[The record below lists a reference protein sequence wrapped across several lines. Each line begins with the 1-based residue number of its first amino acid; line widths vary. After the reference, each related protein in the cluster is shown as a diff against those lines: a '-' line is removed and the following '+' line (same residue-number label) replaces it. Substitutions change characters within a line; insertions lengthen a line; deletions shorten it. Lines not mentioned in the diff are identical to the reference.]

1 MTMIAF
7 EIADEQAAQYAKM
20 ARQMNMT
27 LEEFAFMRFVNPGE
41 IDDEFVHLVNEII
54 EEDRELLESLA

>member
-1 MTMIAF
+1 MIAF

>member
-1 MTMIAF
+1 MTTIAF
-7 EIADEQAAQYAKM
+7 EIADEQAEKYAEM
-20 ARQMNMT
+20 AHQMNMT
-27 LEEFAFMRFVNPGE
+27 LEELAFMRFVAPGE

>member
-7 EIADEQAAQYAKM
+7 EIADDQAAKYSEM
-20 ARQMNMT
+20 ACQMNMT
-27 LEEFAFMRFVNPGE
+27 LEEFALMRFIDPNE

>member
-1 MTMIAF
+1 MTTIAF
-7 EIADEQAAQYAKM
+7 EIADEQATQYTEM

-27 LEEFAFMRFVNPGE
+27 LEEFALMRFIEPGE